1 MRARR
6 PPSAPPEIAG
16 YEYLSV
22 IGSGGFADVFL
33 YQELRP
39 RRKVAIKVLL
49 PQRADEATRA
59 AFTAEADLMA
69 ILSSHPSIV
78 TIFDTDVT
86 DDGRLFLAMEYCS
99 RSTMS
104 ARYKREPL
112 GVAETLRVGIQIAGA
127 VETAHRNGIVHRD
140 IKPANILVTDY
151 GHPALTDFGI
161 SATIEQSEAGAD
173 GMSVPWSPPE
183 NLTAD
188 PRSGV
193 RSDVWSLGAT
203 IYTLLAG
210 RSPFEV
216 PGGNNTQRALVE
228 RITREPLPPIG
239 RGDVPAELEQVLGA
253 AMAKSP
259 DMRYPSMLDLGRAL
273 QRVQSGLNLTS
284 TSIDI
289 IDDSTST
296 TISHLSGDLDPTDGQ
311 DETGDGGTR
320 IRLASD
326 RFHPGYGVGHS
337 DDSWRSGLQASTGA
351 DGVVVD
357 SVSGHR
363 SDSFTGSSYG
373 RVGGSPYVPV
383 TAEAA
388 PGAPPVAAGYGV
400 VGPVDAAAVQAQAGS
415 PGSPGQPAGL
425 SIGTLA
431 QPQPQPQARAA
442 TRPSRWRS
450 PTAITSVAAAL
461 ALLVAGGVVVERLS
475 SPDLLAASTV
485 PAPVQ
490 LVATGSD
497 DSSQVVFSWENPAP
511 ADADLYAYRP
521 VTTIGS
527 ASTEAYRQTSA
538 LSASVNAFGVTNPC
552 LEVAIVRDGRLSG
565 TPARAC
571 LD

>member
-1 MRARR
+1 MRSRR
-6 PPSAPPEIAG
+6 PPSAPPDIAG
-16 YEYLSV
+16 YEYLRV

-86 DDGRLFLAMEYCS
+86 DDGRLYLAMEYCS

-183 NLTAD
+183 NLTAE

-216 PGGNNTQRALVE
+216 PDGNNTQRALVE
-228 RITREPLPPIG
+228 RITRSPLPPIG

-273 QRVQSGLNLTS
+273 QRVQSGLNLTA
-284 TSIDI
+284 TTIDI

-296 TISHLSGDLDPTDGQ
+296 TVSHLTGDADLTDGQ
-311 DETGDGGTR
+311 DETGEGGTR

-326 RFHPGYGVGHS
+326 RFHPGYGVGHAEE
-337 DDSWRSGLQASTGA
+337 SWSRGSAARAESEAGPYGI
-351 DGVVVD
+351 VVD

-363 SDSFTGSSYG
+363 SDSFTSSSYG
-373 RVGGSPYVPV
+373 RVGGAPYVPV
-383 TAEAA
+383 TAAGLQASAA
-388 PGAPPVAAGYGV
+388 GTAPADAGAHSQGYGV
-400 VGPVDAAAVQAQAGS
+400 PQAAVPLGS
-415 PGSPGQPAGL
+415 VSAPGSPTSPAPAG
-425 SIGTLA
+425 TD
-431 QPQPQPQARAA
+431 RAP
-442 TRPSRWRS
+442 RRQSRWRS
-450 PTAITSVAAAL
+450 PTAITSAVAAL
-461 ALLVAGGVVVERLS
+461 ALAAVAVVAVERATR
-475 SPDLLAASTV
+475 PDLLAESTV
-485 PAPVQ
+485 PA
-490 LVATGSD
+490 LVDVTVSRAEG
-497 DSSQVVFSWENPAP
+497 SSQVVFAWQNPEPGAS
-511 ADADLYAYRP
+511 DLYAYRS
-521 VTTIGS
+521 TTTLDA
-527 ASTEAYRQTSA
+527 ASSEAYRQTRS
-538 LSASVNAFGVTNPC
+538 LSATVNSFGVSNPC

>member
-228 RITREPLPPIG
+228 RITHDPLPPIG

-253 AMAKSP
+253 AMAKVT

-296 TISHLSGDLDPTDGQ
+296 TISHLSGDRDPTDGQ

-337 DDSWRSGLQASTGA
+337 EDSWRSGRQTGG
-351 DGVVVD
+351 DGVMVD

-363 SDSFTGSSYG
+363 SDSSTGSSYG
-373 RVGGSPYVPV
+373 RVGGAPYVP
-383 TAEAA
+383 A
-388 PGAPPVAAGYGV
+388 PAYPEVAVAGQPQTTGYGV
-400 VGPVDAAAVQAQAGS
+400 VRPVDPAVAQTHAGA
-415 PGSPGQPAGL
+415 PGGPGQPAGL

-431 QPQPQPQARAA
+431 PPQQQAAR
-442 TRPSRWRS
+442 RPSRWRS
-450 PTAITSVAAAL
+450 PTAVTSIAAVL

-475 SPDLLAASTV
+475 RPDLLEASSV

-490 LVATGSD
+490 LSAAGTDG
-497 DSSQVVFSWENPAP
+497 SSQVVFSWENPDP
-511 ADADLYAYRP
+511 GSADLYAYRS

-527 ASTEAYRQTSA
+527 ASTEEYRQTSA
-538 LSASVNAFGVTNPC
+538 LSASVNSFGVTNPC

>member
-228 RITREPLPPIG
+228 RIMREPLPPIG

-296 TISHLSGDLDPTDGQ
+296 TISHLSGDRDPTDGQ

-326 RFHPGYGVGHS
+326 RYHPGYGVGHS
-337 DDSWRSGLQASTGA
+337 ESPWRSGLQASTGA
-351 DGVVVD
+351 DGVIVD

-363 SDSFTGSSYG
+363 IDSSTGSSYG
-373 RVGGSPYVPV
+373 RVGGSPYVPGPVEAVQAAQVALPVV
-383 TAEAA
+383 T
-388 PGAPPVAAGYGV
+388 GYGV
-400 VGPVDAAAVQAQAGS
+400 VGPVDVAAVEAQAGS
-415 PGSPGQPAGL
+415 PGSPGQPSGV

-431 QPQPQPQARAA
+431 QPQAA
-442 TRPSRWRS
+442 PRRPSRWRT
-450 PTAITSVAAAL
+450 PTAITSVAAVL
-461 ALLVAGGVVVERLS
+461 AVLVVGGVVVERLS
-475 SPDLLAASTV
+475 RPDLLAASTV
-485 PAPVQ
+485 PAPVR
-490 LVATGSD
+490 LVATGSE
-497 DSSQVVFSWENPAP
+497 DSSQVVFSWENPDP

-527 ASTEAYRQTSA
+527 ASTEAYRETSV

>member
-183 NLTAD
+183 NLTAE

-216 PGGNNTQRALVE
+216 PGGNNTQRALVQ
-228 RITREPLPPIG
+228 RITHEPLPPIG

-296 TISHLSGDLDPTDGQ
+296 TISHLSGDRDPTDGQ

-337 DDSWRSGLQASTGA
+337 EDSWRSGLQPGTTG
-351 DGVVVD
+351 DGVMVD

-373 RVGGSPYVPV
+373 RVGGSPYVPAV
-383 TAEAA
+383 AYPDAA
-388 PGAPPVAAGYGV
+388 PAAQPVTTGYGV
-400 VGPVDAAAVQAQAGS
+400 VGPVDPAVAQAQAGS
-415 PGSPGQPAGL
+415 PGGPGQPAGL

-431 QPQPQPQARAA
+431 PTQQQPPR
-442 TRPSRWRS
+442 RPSRWRS
-450 PTAITSVAAAL
+450 PTAITSVAAVL
-461 ALLVAGGVVVERLS
+461 ALLVAGGVVVERMS
-475 SPDLLAASTV
+475 RPDLLEASTV
-485 PAPVQ
+485 PAPVE
-490 LVATGSD
+490 LTATGSEG
-497 DSSQVVFSWENPAP
+497 SSQVVFSWENPEP
-511 ADADLYAYRP
+511 GSSDTYAYRP

-527 ASTEAYRQTSA
+527 ASTEEYRQTSV
-538 LSASVNAFGVTNPC
+538 LSASVNSFGVSNPC

-565 TPARAC
+565 SPARAC

>member
-6 PPSAPPEIAG
+6 PPSAPPVIAG

-183 NLTAD
+183 NLTAE

-228 RITREPLPPIG
+228 RITHEPLPPIG

-296 TISHLSGDLDPTDGQ
+296 TISHLAGDRDPTDGQ

-337 DDSWRSGLQASTGA
+337 EDSWRSGLQPGTTG
-351 DGVVVD
+351 DGVMVD

-373 RVGGSPYVPV
+373 RVGGSPYVPAPAYPDAASAAQPV
-383 TAEAA
+383 TT
-388 PGAPPVAAGYGV
+388 GYGV
-400 VGPVDAAAVQAQAGS
+400 VGPVDPSVAQAHAGS
-415 PGSPGQPAGL
+415 PGGPGQQAGL
-425 SIGTLA
+425 SVGTLA
-431 QPQPQPQARAA
+431 SAPLPAPR
-442 TRPSRWRS
+442 RPSRWRS
-450 PTAITSVAAAL
+450 PTAITSIAAVL
-461 ALLVAGGVVVERLS
+461 ALLVAAGVVVERTS
-475 SPDLLAASTV
+475 RPDLLEASTV
-485 PAPVQ
+485 PAPVE
-490 LVATGSD
+490 LTATGSD
-497 DSSQVVFSWENPAP
+497 GSSQVVFSWQNPEP
-511 ADADLYAYRP
+511 GSADTYAYRP

-527 ASTEAYRQTSA
+527 ASTEEYRQTSV
-538 LSASVNAFGVTNPC
+538 LSASVNSFGVSNPC

-565 TPARAC
+565 SPARAC

>member
-1 MRARR
+1 MRSRR
-6 PPSAPPEIAG
+6 PPSAPPDIAG
-16 YEYLSV
+16 YEYLRV

-49 PQRADEATRA
+49 PQRADEVTRA

-86 DDGRLFLAMEYCS
+86 DDGRLYLAMEYCS

-216 PGGNNTQRALVE
+216 TGGNNTQRALVE
-228 RITREPLPPIG
+228 RITQAPLPPIG

-273 QRVQSGLNLTS
+273 QRVQSGLNLTA
-284 TSIDI
+284 TTIDI

-296 TISHLSGDLDPTDGQ
+296 TVSHLTADGGPTDGQ
-311 DETGDGGTR
+311 DETGEGGTR

-326 RFHPGYGVGHS
+326 RFHPGYGVGHAEHSWSRGSAS
-337 DDSWRSGLQASTGA
+337 DA
-351 DGVVVD
+351 DGAAGPYGIVVD

-363 SDSFTGSSYG
+363 SDSSTSSSYG
-373 RVGGSPYVPV
+373 RVGGAPYVPLPAADAAQGGAS
-383 TAEAA
+383 AEHGTSYPGGALGTVAVPAA
-388 PGAPPVAAGYGV
+388 PGPPGTQGLPGAPRPHPGGRAG
-400 VGPVDAAAVQAQAGS
+400 
-415 PGSPGQPAGL
+415 
-425 SIGTLA
+425 
-431 QPQPQPQARAA
+431 R
-442 TRPSRWRS
+442 RRSRWRS
-450 PTAITSVAAAL
+450 PTAITSAVAVVAL
-461 ALLVAGGVVVERLS
+461 AAVGVVAVERATR
-475 SPDLLAASTV
+475 PDLLAASTV
-485 PAPVQ
+485 PAPVD
-490 LVATGSD
+490 LTVSGSEG
-497 DSSQVVFSWENPAP
+497 SNQVVFAWENPEPGAS
-511 ADADLYAYRP
+511 DLYAYRS
-521 VTTIGS
+521 TTTLDA
-527 ASTEAYRQTSA
+527 ASSESYRQTRS
-538 LSASVNAFGVTNPC
+538 LSATVNAFGVTNPC

-565 TPARAC
+565 SPARAC

>member
-1 MRARR
+1 MRSRR
-6 PPSAPPEIAG
+6 PPSAPPDIAG
-16 YEYLSV
+16 YEYLRV

-59 AFTAEADLMA
+59 AFAAEADLMA

-86 DDGRLFLAMEYCS
+86 DDGRLYLAMEYCS

-203 IYTLLAG
+203 VYTLLAG

-216 PGGNNTQRALVE
+216 TGGNNTQRALVE
-228 RITREPLPPIG
+228 RITQAPLPPIG

-273 QRVQSGLNLTS
+273 QRVQSGLNLTA
-284 TSIDI
+284 TTIDI

-296 TISHLSGDLDPTDGQ
+296 TVSHLGGDGGPTDGQ
-311 DETGDGGTR
+311 DETGEGGTR

-337 DDSWRSGLQASTGA
+337 EQSWSRGSAAGA
-351 DGVVVD
+351 DSAAGPYGIVVD

-363 SDSFTGSSYG
+363 SDSFTSSSYG
-373 RVGGSPYVPV
+373 RVGGAPYVPLPA
-383 TAEAA
+383 AEAA
-388 PGAPPVAAGYGV
+388 HGVAAPGSVSPEYGASYAGGALGTVAAPTSPGPHGLPVAPRQGG
-400 VGPVDAAAVQAQAGS
+400 DR
-415 PGSPGQPAGL
+415 
-425 SIGTLA
+425 
-431 QPQPQPQARAA
+431 AR
-442 TRPSRWRS
+442 RPSRWRS
-450 PTAITSVAAAL
+450 PTAITSAVAVVAL
-461 ALLVAGGVVVERLS
+461 AAVGVVAVERANR
-475 SPDLLAASTV
+475 PDLLAASTV
-485 PAPVQ
+485 PAPVA
-490 LVATGSD
+490 VTVSGSEG
-497 DSSQVVFSWENPAP
+497 SNQVVFAWENPEPGAT
-511 ADADLYAYRP
+511 DLYAYRS
-521 VTTIGS
+521 TTTLDA
-527 ASTEAYRQTSA
+527 ASSESYRQTRS
-538 LSASVNAFGVTNPC
+538 LSATVNAFGVTNPC

-565 TPARAC
+565 SPARAC